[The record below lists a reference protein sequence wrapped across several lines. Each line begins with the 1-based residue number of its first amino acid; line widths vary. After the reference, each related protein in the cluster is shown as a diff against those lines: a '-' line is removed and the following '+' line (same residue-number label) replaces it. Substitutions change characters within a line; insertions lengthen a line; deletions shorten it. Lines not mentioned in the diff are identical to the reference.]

1 MILCGVLVVAIH
13 ELRPYK
19 QILSI
24 NPRKL
29 AFVSQ
34 GWSLLRAI
42 FLLLQGF
49 ILVGWAAIVPRAH
62 VREKAKESG
71 REEPLCSGGM
81 GTQSTCCFRGMG
93 ISRSVGSPAFLLPCN
108 LDDQT
113 TKEAVPARST

>member
-42 FLLLQGF
+42 FLLLQGSS
-49 ILVGWAAIVPRAH
+49 LVGWADIVPRAN

-71 REEPLCSGGM
+71 
-81 GTQSTCCFRGMG
+81 
-93 ISRSVGSPAFLLPCN
+93 
-108 LDDQT
+108 
-113 TKEAVPARST
+113 